1 MSRQPAK
8 TASQRQRRVAEN
20 LRHGLVELLSPM
32 EFAAGAVRGAAI
44 TVSEVRVSPDLK
56 QARAYVYPLGGGN
69 AEDLIDELNRHAPQ
83 LQGPLARRIGL
94 RFTPRLQ
101 FVLDDTFDE
110 ADKIGALLARTAKP
124 HDE

>member
-1 MSRQPAK
+1 
-8 TASQRQRRVAEN
+8 
-20 LRHGLVELLSPM
+20 M

-56 QARAYVYPLGGGN
+56 QARAYVYPLGGSN
-69 AEDLIDELNRHAPQ
+69 VEDLIDDLNRHAPQ

-94 RFTPRLQ
+94 RFTPKLQ